1 MRGGCSFDHLVGTQQ
16 KLSMNG
22 QSEHSCRL
30 EIYNKVEL
38 ARLLD
43 RYFGRFCAFEDLVD
57 VRSGAP
63 EKVAQICTIRK
74 QTTDLHEFCLWMH
87 GSTLV
92 AKRQC
97 DHALALAEKK
107 RIVERDQ
114 AICLPLDHC
123 GESAR
128 QALDVACGKCP
139 GAETDCTTHPFHVLQ
154 VVIGGQ

>member
-16 KLSMNG
+16 KLSMNS
-22 QSEHSCRL
+22 QSERSCRL

-43 RYFGRFCAFEDLVD
+43 RYFGRFCAFEDLVN
-57 VRSGAP
+57 VQSGAP
-63 EKVAQICTIRK
+63 EKVTQICTIRK
-74 QTTDLHEFCLWMH
+74 QTTGLHEFRLWMH
-87 GSTLV
+87 GSKLV
-92 AKRQC
+92 AESQC
-97 DHALALAEKK
+97 DHALALAKKK

-128 QALDVACGKCP
+128 QVLDVAGGKWL
-139 GAETDCTTHPFHVLQ
+139 GAETECTT
-154 VVIGGQ
+154 